1 MQKIIQYKTIISE
14 IKKLKFEELK
24 QFSDKTQ
31 LANSS
36 WDKKKTHNILYILSV
51 TKEIDE

>member
-1 MQKIIQYKTIISE
+1 MQKIMQYKTIISE
-14 IKKLKFEELK
+14 IRKLKFEELE
-24 QFSDKTQ
+24 QFADKTQ

-36 WDKKKTHNILYILSV
+36 WDKKKNLYILSV